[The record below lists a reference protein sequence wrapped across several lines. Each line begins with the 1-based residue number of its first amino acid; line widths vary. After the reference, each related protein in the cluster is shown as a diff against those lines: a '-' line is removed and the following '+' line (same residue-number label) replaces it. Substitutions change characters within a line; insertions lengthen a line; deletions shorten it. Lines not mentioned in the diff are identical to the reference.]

1 MAIDGGIME
10 KINSKTIKT
19 DVDNGEVNY
28 IVSEW
33 VYNYLHVLKPLG
45 LNLNKI
51 KILPVFSS
59 GSSSVEPYVNDGVI
73 VYDYS
78 EEASFKVTY
87 LGNIVRFNGSEI
99 IVDLERRLN
108 TRMSYDKAPL
118 ARSLHFDNTS
128 SKEKASVRL
137 YWDAFNNIYIE
148 VICNAKN
155 REVRGDYS
163 FKHVDCY
170 DSVENYFEAISG
182 RLDLSRFSDTTASFV
197 RAMLKDTRLHDEIR
211 KRLNDIPKNTRS
223 VFDQKK
229 EPVNGKYKREIS
241 DYIAKIM
248 DECTGEIEYLTNSVR
263 NRDEFE
269 ESSIDDGSGLLVL
282 RKVNGK

>member
-1 MAIDGGIME
+1 ME

-19 DVDNGEVNY
+19 DVDNGKVNY

-45 LNLNKI
+45 LNLDKI
-51 KILPVFSS
+51 KISPD
-59 GSSSVEPYVNDGVI
+59 SSSDSVKHYANDGVI

-78 EEASFKVTY
+78 EEESFKVTY
-87 LGNIVRFNGSEI
+87 LKNIVSFNGSEI
-99 IVDLERRLN
+99 IVDLESGLN
-108 TRMSYDKAPL
+108 THMSYDKVPL

-163 FKHVDCY
+163 FKRVDCY
-170 DSVENYFEAISG
+170 DSVENYFETISG

-223 VFDQKK
+223 VFHQKK
-229 EPVNGKYKREIS
+229 EQVNKKYKREIS
-241 DYIAKIM
+241 DYIAKSM

-282 RKVNGK
+282 RKVNGKLGTK